1 MEKKEDWQWEISAH
15 RPWFRFNLR
24 ELFQYKDLLFRFVR
38 QGYYCHLPT
47 NDSGTCLGFPATIIY
62 HFCIFYY
69 FPRVAKIPTD
79 GIPPLLFYLPGIIIW
94 SYYADCITTTMNTFQ
109 YNAYIF
115 NKVYFPRL
123 IVPLSSVLFHSFRIS
138 IQLLLFLMVCIFY
151 FIEGTPVYLNGQI
164 LLIPFLILLAACFAL
179 GCGLII
185 SVLTAKYRDL
195 DNIMQFLLRLFM
207 FAAPVVYPAS
217 LIPQKYAFLF
227 WLNPL
232 TPIIEIFRSSI
243 LKPHPLPLGLSVVE
257 CADDWYHSDYGSHLI
272 QQKGNTNHGC
282 NLVMAKKLLEA
293 ENISKYYRLGVLGS
307 RSFKEDLRDWWSGRN
322 TDNSS
327 STETES
333 RATYLGTPG
342 YQLRCLHRV
351 KCWG

>member
-1 MEKKEDWQWEISAH
+1 MQKKADWQWEISAH

-38 QGYYCHLPT
+38 RDIIATYQQT
-47 NDSGTCLGFPATIIY
+47 ILGPIWVFLQPLFTTFVYFI
-62 HFCIFYY
+62 IFY
-69 FPRVAKIPTD
+69 RVAKISTD
-79 GIPPLLFYLPGIIIW
+79 EMPPLLFYLPGIIIW

-109 YNAYIF
+109 NNAYIF

-138 IQLLLFLMVCIFY
+138 IQLLLFLVVCVFY
-151 FIEGTPVYLNGQI
+151 FLRETHVYINGQI
-164 LLIPFLILLAACFAL
+164 LLIPFLILLTACFAL
-179 GCGLII
+179 GCGLIV

-217 LIPQKYAFLF
+217 LIPQKYSFFF

-243 LKPHPLPLGLSVVE
+243 LKPHILPMGYLMLSVLTTGIILLTGVILFNKRE
-257 CADDWYHSDYGSHLI
+257 I
-272 QQKGNTNHGC
+272 QIMD
-282 NLVMAKKLLEA
+282 V
-293 ENISKYYRLGVLGS
+293 I
-307 RSFKEDLRDWWSGRN
+307 
-322 TDNSS
+322 
-327 STETES
+327 
-333 RATYLGTPG
+333 
-342 YQLRCLHRV
+342 
-351 KCWG
+351 

>member
-1 MEKKEDWQWEISAH
+1 MEKKADWQWEISAH
-15 RPWFRFNLR
+15 HPWFRFNLR

-38 QGYYCHLPT
+38 RDIIASYQQT
-47 NDSGTCLGFPATIIY
+47 ILGPIWVFLQPLFTTFVY
-62 HFCIFYY
+62 FVIFH
-69 FPRVAKIPTD
+69 RVGKISTD
-79 GIPPLLFYLPGIIIW
+79 GIPPLLFYLPGIIVW

-138 IQLLLFLMVCIFY
+138 IQLLLFLVVCMFY
-151 FIEGTPVYLNGQI
+151 YVNGSSVYLNGQL
-164 LLIPFLILLAACFAL
+164 LLIPFLILLTACFAL
-179 GCGLII
+179 GCGLIV

-217 LIPQKYAFLF
+217 LIPQKYAIFF

-243 LKPHPLPLGLSVVE
+243 LKPHPLPLAYLLLSVLTTTIILMTGVVLFNKRE
-257 CADDWYHSDYGSHLI
+257 I
-272 QQKGNTNHGC
+272 QIMD
-282 NLVMAKKLLEA
+282 V
-293 ENISKYYRLGVLGS
+293 I
-307 RSFKEDLRDWWSGRN
+307 
-322 TDNSS
+322 
-327 STETES
+327 
-333 RATYLGTPG
+333 
-342 YQLRCLHRV
+342 
-351 KCWG
+351 

>member
-1 MEKKEDWQWEISAH
+1 MEKKADWQWEISAH

-38 QGYYCHLPT
+38 RDIIATYQQT
-47 NDSGTCLGFPATIIY
+47 ILGPVWVFLQPLFTTFVYFI
-62 HFCIFYY
+62 IFY
-69 FPRVAKIPTD
+69 RVAKISTD

-109 YNAYIF
+109 FNAYIF

-123 IVPLSSVLFHSFRIS
+123 IVPISSVLFHSFRIS
-138 IQLLLFLMVCIFY
+138 IQLLLFMVVCIFY
-151 FIEGTPVYLNGQI
+151 FIKGAPVYLNGQFF
-164 LLIPFLILLAACFAL
+164 LIPFLILLTACFAL

-217 LIPQKYAFLF
+217 LIPQKYAIFF

-243 LKPHPLPLGLSVVE
+243 LKPHPLPLAYLLLSVLTTGIILMTGVILFNKRE
-257 CADDWYHSDYGSHLI
+257 I
-272 QQKGNTNHGC
+272 QIMD
-282 NLVMAKKLLEA
+282 V
-293 ENISKYYRLGVLGS
+293 I
-307 RSFKEDLRDWWSGRN
+307 
-322 TDNSS
+322 
-327 STETES
+327 
-333 RATYLGTPG
+333 
-342 YQLRCLHRV
+342 
-351 KCWG
+351 